1 MVSREYEKTML
12 NIEATSREIWR
23 IARSTRNRVDAFCCH
38 AGVIEGYLHT
48 ATDKQLI
55 EEPKTLDVL
64 LHKLGV
70 ISKALSDQTV
80 DLDQWVGEIKMLVTT
95 ARTLANSEEADNA
108 EK

>member
-12 NIEATSREIWR
+12 NIEAISREIWR
-23 IARSTRNRVDAFCCH
+23 LARSTRNRLDAFCYH
-38 AGVIEGYLHT
+38 AGVVEGYLHT

-70 ISKALSDQTV
+70 ISRALSDQTA
-80 DLDQWVGEIKMLVTT
+80 DLDQWVAEIKMLVTT
-95 ARTLANSEEADNA
+95 ARTLANSEEAGNA